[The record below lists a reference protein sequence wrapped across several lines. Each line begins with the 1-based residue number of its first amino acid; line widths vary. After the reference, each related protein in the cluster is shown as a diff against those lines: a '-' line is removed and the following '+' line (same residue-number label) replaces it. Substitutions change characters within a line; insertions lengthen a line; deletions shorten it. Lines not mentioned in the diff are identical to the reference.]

1 MQSENAV
8 GPRLKRISN
17 ALDRKRT
24 LDLEDL
30 DLTSSQGMVLGWLV
44 RRQEAPVNPG
54 EIGRHF
60 GLSHPTVTGILQRLE
75 AKDFIRYAGDSG
87 DRRKKRVIVTEKALD
102 VHQRVVQR
110 FQVRADL
117 CGGCFGGIQ
126 AGLVQVGDQCCKG
139 DGRFRFRGFGCFR
152 AGRAGAEAYAQKDSQ
167 QFFHGS
173 SPALSGT

>member
-1 MQSENAV
+1 MQPENAV

-75 AKDFIRYAGDSG
+75 AKNFIRYAGDSG

-110 FQVRADL
+110 FQETETLITEGMSEREIGAL
-117 CGGCFGGIQ
+117 L
-126 AGLVQVGDQCCKG
+126 GLLDRVIDNIGRV
-139 DGRFRFRGFGCFR
+139 DGLDPCRPK
-152 AGRAGAEAYAQKDSQ
+152 EVDK
-167 QFFHGS
+167 
-173 SPALSGT
+173 